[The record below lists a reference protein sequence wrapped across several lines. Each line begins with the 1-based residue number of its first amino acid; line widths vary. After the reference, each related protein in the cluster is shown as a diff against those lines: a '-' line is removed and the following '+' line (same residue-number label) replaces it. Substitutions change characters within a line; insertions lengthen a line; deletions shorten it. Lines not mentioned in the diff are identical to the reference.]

1 MKPMGE
7 DTLYIGTNY
16 HPHDWPPERWA
27 QDLDMMAQ
35 RGFNVVRLGHLCWDS
50 FEPEEGVYTFS
61 WMDRVMELCQERG
74 IGVFLDIPTRPAPT
88 WLHEKYPSI
97 DIVDREGGAGKTPI
111 PATWR
116 MWEIPISGSTPTGW
130 RL

>member
-35 RGFNVVRLGHLCWDS
+35 RGFTVVRLGHLCWDS

-61 WMDRVMELCQERG
+61 WMDRVM
-74 IGVFLDIPTRPAPT
+74 
-88 WLHEKYPSI
+88 
-97 DIVDREGGAGKTPI
+97 
-111 PATWR
+111 
-116 MWEIPISGSTPTGW
+116 
-130 RL
+130 

>member
-1 MKPMGE
+1 MGE

-35 RGFNVVRLGHLCWDS
+35 RGFTVVRLGHLCWDS

-88 WLHEKYPSI
+88 WLH
-97 DIVDREGGAGKTPI
+97 R
-111 PATWR
+111 
-116 MWEIPISGSTPTGW
+116 
-130 RL
+130 